1 MRAETS
7 DDPDIEGDW
16 QHEPLLGEAVGQVD
30 SFGEFA
36 PSVEYG
42 LSEEQAQFEDF
53 GEQVKFT
60 ELDEPEVKSDTQE
73 NRALLPLLLFSLMG
87 HGLALYLLQTSDSFT
102 TAPSLASE
110 PPAIQLRLVTR
121 PEPAP
126 ELPSV
131 IEPFEES
138 VIVTD
143 VQPLPA
149 VALEI
154 EEVPVTIE
162 STEEAQLVDIP
173 APTPI
178 LEPAQPARAPS
189 TEGVRQIVQD
199 IAERRQNDNSLISC
213 DALQQ
218 RNELIECGTDEV
230 RDYRLLEG
238 NFVVDYFNR
247 LFPPPRTVRTI
258 GVMAIQSDDSRGRIG
273 TISLDGVDMDIFLH
287 TLSNS
292 YDGDF
297 TAGDKKQQDIEDEMY
312 AKDGTY
318 QIKKR
323 VMRPR

>member
-7 DDPDIEGDW
+7 DNPDIEGDW
-16 QHEPLLGEAVGQVD
+16 QHEPLLGEAVEQHEP
-30 SFGEFA
+30 FGEIA
-36 PSVEYG
+36 Q
-42 LSEEQAQFEDF
+42 SEEHGHFEQF
-53 GEQVKFT
+53 GELVKFT
-60 ELDEPEVKSDTQE
+60 ELDEPDEEPDTKE
-73 NRALLPLLLFSLMG
+73 NRALLPLLFFSLMG

-102 TAPSLASE
+102 TAPPLALES
-110 PPAIQLRLVTR
+110 PSIQLRLVTR
-121 PEPAP
+121 PEPEP
-126 ELPSV
+126 EVPPV
-131 IEPFEES
+131 VEQREET
-138 VIVTD
+138 VVVTD

-149 VALEI
+149 DTPVVA
-154 EEVPVTIE
+154 EEQ
-162 STEEAQLVDIP
+162 SP
-173 APTPI
+173 APVEVDMQLAESPAPLPI
-178 LEPAQPARAPS
+178 PSPAQPAPKPT

-199 IAERRQNDNSLISC
+199 IADRRQIDNSQFTC

-247 LFPPPRTVRTI
+247 LLPPPRTVRTI
-258 GVMAIQSDDSRGRIG
+258 GVLAMQSDDSRGRIG

-312 AKDGTY
+312 ANDGTY
-318 QIKKR
+318 QIMKR